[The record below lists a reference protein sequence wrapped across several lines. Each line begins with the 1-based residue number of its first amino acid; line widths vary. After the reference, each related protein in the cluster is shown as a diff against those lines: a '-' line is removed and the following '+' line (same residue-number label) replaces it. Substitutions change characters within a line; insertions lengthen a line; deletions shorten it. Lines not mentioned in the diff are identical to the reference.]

1 MLCVG
6 KDKIMKMSR
15 KTNDV
20 DMQAEYDFSQ
30 GVRGKYAKEYAK
42 GTNIAI
48 LDPEVAKVF
57 HNSRSVNEAL
67 RSLLPIIRNHATA
80 R

>member
-1 MLCVG
+1 
-6 KDKIMKMSR
+6 MKTS
-15 KTNDV
+15 NGNNNV
-20 DMQAEYDFSQ
+20 EMQAEYDFSH

-57 HNSRSVNEAL
+57 HDSRSVNEAL
-67 RSLLPIIRNHATA
+67 RSLLPIIRNHATE

>member
-1 MLCVG
+1 
-6 KDKIMKMSR
+6 MKMNR
-15 KTNDV
+15 KINDV
-20 DMQAEYDFSQ
+20 DMLEEYDFSH
-30 GVRGKYAKEYAK
+30 GVRGKYAKECAK

-48 LDPEVAKVF
+48 LEPEVAKVF

-67 RSLLPIIRNHATA
+67 RSLLPIIRHHATA

>member
-1 MLCVG
+1 
-6 KDKIMKMSR
+6 MKTNIR
-15 KTNDV
+15 NNDV
-20 DMQAEYDFSQ
+20 DMQAEYNFSH

-48 LDPEVAKVF
+48 LDPEVARVF
-57 HNSRSVNEAL
+57 HDSRSVNEAL
-67 RSLLPIIRNHATA
+67 RSLLPIIRNHTHVTS

>member
-1 MLCVG
+1 
-6 KDKIMKMSR
+6 MKTSR
-15 KTNDV
+15 KTNDM
-20 DMQAEYDFSQ
+20 DMREEYDFSH

-57 HNSRSVNEAL
+57 HDSRSVNEAL
-67 RSLLPIIRNHATA
+67 RSLLPIIRNHTHATA

>member
-1 MLCVG
+1 
-6 KDKIMKMSR
+6 MKMSR
-15 KTNDV
+15 RTNDV
-20 DMQAEYDFSQ
+20 DMLAEYDFSQ

-42 GTNIAI
+42 GTNIAV

>member
-1 MLCVG
+1 MAV
-6 KDKIMKMSR
+6 
-15 KTNDV
+15 KTSKKNNDV
-20 DMQAEYDFSQ
+20 DMLEEYDFSR

-48 LDPEVAKVF
+48 LDPEVARVF

-67 RSLLPIIRNHATA
+67 KSLLPIIRSHAAA